1 MLRNLTIEYPMIS
14 RKTID
19 FNFRASGTE
28 SEVSEGVS
36 SVGCKVVSDVWS
48 PSNKNTSSIEL

>member
-1 MLRNLTIEYPMIS
+1 MIS

-28 SEVSEGVS
+28 SEVSERVS